1 MTGQQIIDEITDDRV
16 GLVSQFRYDPANQSA
31 AAPVPFQIDR
41 TVRGLAMDFGP
52 TVRAT
57 GSLMFS
63 GNQIKPPELRIG
75 HDLFPQR
82 PTPGGDD
89 LDHCLHPPRFNR
101 KSSLLQ
107 CLFVVAASLCRDAM
121 ASSVPRQ
128 LPWLAEIN
136 NHPESRLR
144 RRGRMHGGKRRRGDE
159 IRSSVGCQQF
169 WPASLRADT
178 IVFITTA
185 KSSTSHKHSRIRFRD
200 DKRHL
205 AKCQRSRTRAA
216 ATDGLQ
222 IRWSKQQN

>member
-16 GLVSQFRYDPANQSA
+16 GLISQFRYDPANQSA
-31 AAPVPFQIDR
+31 AAAVPFQIDR

-82 PTPGGDD
+82 STPSGDD

-101 KSSLLQ
+101 KLSLLQ
-107 CLFVVAASLCRDAM
+107 CLFVVAASLCRGVM
-121 ASSVPRQ
+121 ALSVLSITRRQ

-136 NHPESRLR
+136 NQPELRSR
-144 RRGRMHGGKRRRGDE
+144 RRGRMDGWTRTQGDE
-159 IRSSVGCQQF
+159 NQIVGWMSAILARC
-169 WPASLRADT
+169 LHADT
-178 IVFITTA
+178 IVCITTA
-185 KSSTSHKHSRIRFRD
+185 KSST
-200 DKRHL
+200 
-205 AKCQRSRTRAA
+205 
-216 ATDGLQ
+216 
-222 IRWSKQQN
+222 